1 MRRAPRNR
9 RLPASLSAHPHLTY
23 GVLSD
28 LPLTRQSDRLLAARG
43 GTRRRTESAARKQP
57 EFRHGLLWRARIGG
71 VVAGACALLL
81 AACGQ
86 APRGFGVVLWGAGGV
101 PPTGAVVHIIEES
114 TIEDRYLVLSAGADR
129 DEEPLPVARWRIRV
143 YPDAEQAT
151 AFAARYAPFT
161 DSYGYAVR
169 SGLPVRAEA
178 SATADIVYKLRE
190 GQVTKVLERGAQPE
204 RVGVYEN
211 YWYQVLTEDGV
222 AGYTFGEFLPLF
234 QASGDPHA
242 EAARLRADDP
252 ALEHLLA
259 TVWRPDYFRAMLI
272 TGRYDLRRFRDDYGL
287 FPDPAARVLRLV
299 TETGTREFRY
309 RTVERVGEGRYVF
322 HPRDGASPARFT
334 VHGSR
339 RVSLSYRDAGRQV
352 TRVYV
357 QLSRDV
363 AESIVAEQERRDRLY
378 RNLLERGAVLHSS
391 GYGTIELGPERR
403 FRWQRFLALVPEL
416 LPSGLAGTGR
426 LDFRYAPA
434 PELGGSYDTVISFL
448 FDGDEPETGADSTG
462 APAAVAAPPA
472 SEDPDAGAA
481 GTAAPAAAADSDR
494 LPAASAPAA
503 PGTGAGTDADAATG
517 DSVESVESVAGTAA
531 TGEAEPDAD
540 APAAPAAAPPPF
552 EPAAELTLLAEYD
565 RDGIRL
571 TPAEPDPVTLLV
583 TPVSRSPVVMY
594 FSFAAAGGSAADD
607 D

>member
-1 MRRAPRNR
+1 M
-9 RLPASLSAHPHLTY
+9 
-23 GVLSD
+23 
-28 LPLTRQSDRLLAARG
+28 
-43 GTRRRTESAARKQP
+43 QP
-57 EFRHGLLWRARIGG
+57 EFRRGPLGRGRIGG

-86 APRGFGVVLWGAGGV
+86 APRGFGVVLWSAGGV
-101 PPTGAVVHIIEES
+101 PPTGAVVHMIEES
-114 TIEDRYLVLSAGADR
+114 SIEDRYQVLSAGGDR
-129 DEEPLPVARWRIRV
+129 DEEPVPVERWRVRV

-169 SGLPVRAEA
+169 IGLPIRAEA
-178 SATADIVYKLRE
+178 SATADIIYKLRE

-222 AGYTFGEFLPLF
+222 AGYTFGEFLPVF

-259 TVWRPDYFRAMLI
+259 TVWRPDYFRAMVI
-272 TGRYDLRRFRDDYGL
+272 TGRYDLRRFRAEYGL
-287 FPDPAARVLRLV
+287 FPDPAARAFRLV

-322 HPRDGASPARFT
+322 HPEDGASPARFT

-339 RVSLSYRDAGRQV
+339 RVSLSYSDAGRQV
-352 TRVYV
+352 TRVFV

-363 AESIVAEQERRDRLY
+363 AESIAAEQDRRDRLY
-378 RNLLERGAVLHSS
+378 RDLVERGAVLHSS

-416 LPSGLAGTGR
+416 LPPGLPGTGR
-426 LDFRYAPA
+426 VDFRYAPA
-434 PELGGSYDTVISFL
+434 PELGGSYDTVVSFL
-448 FDGDEPETGADSTG
+448 FDGDEP
-462 APAAVAAPPA
+462 
-472 SEDPDAGAA
+472 
-481 GTAAPAAAADSDR
+481 AAADSDR
-494 LPAASAPAA
+494 PPAASAPAA
-503 PGTGAGTDADAATG
+503 PGTGAGTDAEAATG
-517 DSVESVESVAGTAA
+517 DSVDAVNSVAGAAA
-531 TGEAEPDAD
+531 TVEAEPDG
-540 APAAPAAAPPPF
+540 APVAGPSPA
-552 EPAAELTLLAEYD
+552 EPAAELILLAEYD
-565 RDGIRL
+565 GNGIRL
-571 TPAEPDPVTLLV
+571 TPAELDPVTLLV

-594 FSFAAAGGSAADD
+594 FSFAATGGSATDD
-607 D
+607 G

>member
-1 MRRAPRNR
+1 M
-9 RLPASLSAHPHLTY
+9 
-23 GVLSD
+23 
-28 LPLTRQSDRLLAARG
+28 
-43 GTRRRTESAARKQP
+43 QP
-57 EFRHGLLWRARIGG
+57 EFRHGLLAGRARIGG

-81 AACGQ
+81 TACGQ
-86 APRGFGVVLWGAGGV
+86 APRGYGVVLWSAGGV
-101 PPTGAVVHIIEES
+101 PPAAAVIHVIEES
-114 TIEDRYLVLSAGADR
+114 SIEDRYLVLSAGGDR
-129 DEEPLPVARWRIRV
+129 DEDPVAVQRWRVRV
-143 YPDAEQAT
+143 FPDAEQAT

-178 SATADIVYKLRE
+178 SATADIIYKLRE

-222 AGYTFGEFLPLF
+222 AGYTFGEFLPVF

-252 ALEHLLA
+252 ALDHLLA
-259 TVWRPDYFRAMLI
+259 TVWRPDYFRAMVI
-272 TGRYDLRRFRDDYGL
+272 TGRYDLRRFRAEYGL
-287 FPDPAARVLRLV
+287 FPDPAARVFRLV

-322 HPRDGASPARFT
+322 HPRDGAGPARFT
-334 VHGSR
+334 VHGSHR
-339 RVSLSYRDAGRQV
+339 ISLSYSDAGRQV
-352 TRVYV
+352 TRVFV
-357 QLSRDV
+357 RLSRDV
-363 AESIVAEQERRDRLY
+363 AESIAAERERRDRLY
-378 RNLLERGAVLHSS
+378 RDLVERGAVLRSS

-403 FRWQRFLALVPEL
+403 FRWRRFLALVPEL
-416 LPSGLAGTGR
+416 LPAGLAGTGR
-426 LDFRYAPA
+426 VDFRYAPA

-448 FDGDEPETGADSTG
+448 FDGDEPA
-462 APAAVAAPPA
+462 AAVASTGGQEGSSAT
-472 SEDPDAGAA
+472 EEQPDA
-481 GTAAPAAAADSDR
+481 APAAADSDR
-494 LPAASAPAA
+494 LPAAPAPAA
-503 PGTGAGTDADAATG
+503 SGTGAGTDADAATG
-517 DSVESVESVAGTAA
+517 DSVDAVAGAA
-531 TGEAEPDAD
+531 APGEAEPDD
-540 APAAPAAAPPPF
+540 DAPAAAPPPV

-594 FSFAAAGGSAADD
+594 FSFAETGGSAADD
-607 D
+607 G

>member
-1 MRRAPRNR
+1 M
-9 RLPASLSAHPHLTY
+9 
-23 GVLSD
+23 
-28 LPLTRQSDRLLAARG
+28 
-43 GTRRRTESAARKQP
+43 
-57 EFRHGLLWRARIGG
+57 
-71 VVAGACALLL
+71 
-81 AACGQ
+81 
-86 APRGFGVVLWGAGGV
+86 

-114 TIEDRYLVLSAGADR
+114 AIEDRYLVLSAGGDQ
-129 DEEPLPVARWRIRV
+129 DEEPVPLQRWRVRV

-169 SGLPVRAEA
+169 SGLPIRAEA
-178 SATADIVYKLRE
+178 SATADIIYKLRE

-222 AGYTFGEFLPLF
+222 AGHTFGEFLPVF

-242 EAARLRADDP
+242 EAARLQADDP

-259 TVWRPDYFRAMLI
+259 TVWRPDYFRAMVI
-272 TGRYDLRRFRDDYGL
+272 TGRYDLRRFRAEYGL
-287 FPDPAARVLRLV
+287 FPDPAARVFRLV

-322 HPRDGASPARFT
+322 HPEGGASPVRFT
-334 VHGSR
+334 VHGSH
-339 RVSLSYRDAGRQV
+339 RVAMSYSAAGRQV
-352 TRVYV
+352 TRVFV

-363 AESIVAEQERRDRLY
+363 AESIAAEQDRRDRLY
-378 RNLLERGAVLHSS
+378 HDLLERGAMLHSS

-416 LPSGLAGTGR
+416 LPPGLSGTGR
-426 LDFRYAPA
+426 VDFRYAPA

-448 FDGDEPETGADSTG
+448 FDGDEPATADRTGD
-462 APAAVAAPPA
+462 PPAVATPPDA
-472 SEDPDAGAA
+472 ADPDAAGAGGA
-481 GTAAPAAAADSDR
+481 AAPAAAADSDR
-494 LPAASAPAA
+494 LPAAAAPAA
-503 PGTGAGTDADAATG
+503 PGTEASTDADAAPG
-517 DSVESVESVAGTAA
+517 DSVDAVDSMAGAAA
-531 TGEAEPDAD
+531 TGEAEPDD
-540 APAAPAAAPPPF
+540 DAPAAAPPPV
-552 EPAAELTLLAEYD
+552 EPPPVAPAAELTLLAEYD
-565 RDGIRL
+565 SNGIRL

-594 FSFAAAGGSAADD
+594 FSFAAAGGSASD
-607 D
+607 

>member
-1 MRRAPRNR
+1 M
-9 RLPASLSAHPHLTY
+9 
-23 GVLSD
+23 
-28 LPLTRQSDRLLAARG
+28 
-43 GTRRRTESAARKQP
+43 QP
-57 EFRHGLLWRARIGG
+57 EFRHGLLGRTRIGG
-71 VVAGACALLL
+71 VVAGACLLLL

-86 APRGFGVVLWGAGGV
+86 APRGFGVVLWSAGGV

-114 TIEDRYLVLSAGADR
+114 TIEDRYLVLGAGGDQG
-129 DEEPLPVARWRIRV
+129 EEPVPVVRWRVRV

-161 DSYGYAVR
+161 DNYGYAVR

-178 SATADIVYKLRE
+178 SATADIIYKLRE

-222 AGYTFGEFLPLF
+222 AGYTFGEFLPVF

-259 TVWRPDYFRAMLI
+259 TVWRPDYFRAMVI
-272 TGRYDLRRFRDDYGL
+272 TGRYDLRRFRAEYGL
-287 FPDPAARVLRLV
+287 FPDPAARLFRLV
-299 TETGTREFRY
+299 TETGTQEFRY

-322 HPRDGASPARFT
+322 HPEAGAGPVRFT

-339 RVSLSYRDAGRQV
+339 RVSMSYSAAGRQV
-352 TRVYV
+352 TRVFV

-363 AESIVAEQERRDRLY
+363 AESIAAEQDRRDRLY

-416 LPSGLAGTGR
+416 LPSELPGTGR
-426 LDFRYAPA
+426 VDFRYAPA

-448 FDGDEPETGADSTG
+448 FDGNEPAAAASTG
-462 APAAVAAPPA
+462 
-472 SEDPDAGAA
+472 DPDAAGAA
-481 GTAAPAAAADSDR
+481 GTDAPAAAADSDR
-494 LPAASAPAA
+494 LPAAPAPAA
-503 PGTGAGTDADAATG
+503 PGTGAGTDAAAATG
-517 DSVESVESVAGTAA
+517 DSVDAVDSVAGAA
-531 TGEAEPDAD
+531 APDEEPDD
-540 APAAPAAAPPPF
+540 AAPAVAPPPA

-565 RDGIRL
+565 SNGIRL

-594 FSFAAAGGSAADD
+594 FSFAATGAAADD
-607 D
+607 G

>member
-1 MRRAPRNR
+1 M
-9 RLPASLSAHPHLTY
+9 
-23 GVLSD
+23 
-28 LPLTRQSDRLLAARG
+28 
-43 GTRRRTESAARKQP
+43 QP
-57 EFRHGLLWRARIGG
+57 ELRHGLLGRGRIGG
-71 VVAGACALLL
+71 VVVCALLL

-86 APRGFGVVLWGAGGV
+86 APRGFGVVLWSAGGV
-101 PPTGAVVHIIEES
+101 PPAGAVVHVIEES
-114 TIEDRYLVLSAGADR
+114 TIEDRYLVLSAGGDR
-129 DEEPLPVARWRIRV
+129 EEETVPVARWRVRV
-143 YPDAEQAT
+143 FPDAEQAT

-178 SATADIVYKLRE
+178 SATADIIYKLRE

-222 AGYTFGEFLPLF
+222 AGFTFGEFLPVF

-259 TVWRPDYFRAMLI
+259 TVWRPDYFRAMI
-272 TGRYDLRRFRDDYGL
+272 VTGRYDLRRFRAEYGL
-287 FPDPAARVLRLV
+287 FPDPAARVFRLV

-322 HPRDGASPARFT
+322 HPEGGAGPARFT

-339 RVSLSYRDAGRQV
+339 RVSLSYSEAGRQV
-352 TRVYV
+352 TRVFV
-357 QLSRDV
+357 QLTRDV
-363 AESIVAEQERRDRLY
+363 GESIAAEQDRRDRLY
-378 RNLLERGAVLHSS
+378 GNLLKRGAVLHSS

-416 LPSGLAGTGR
+416 LPPGLPGTGR
-426 LDFRYAPA
+426 VDFRYAPA

-448 FDGDEPETGADSTG
+448 FDGEEPAAADRTGDPPAVATPPDAADSD
-462 APAAVAAPPA
+462 AA
-472 SEDPDAGAA
+472 DPDAAGAGGA
-481 GTAAPAAAADSDR
+481 AAPAAAADSDR
-494 LPAASAPAA
+494 LPAAPAPAA
-503 PGTGAGTDADAATG
+503 PGTEASTDADAAPG
-517 DSVESVESVAGTAA
+517 DSVDAVDSMAGAAA
-531 TGEAEPDAD
+531 TGEAEPDDD
-540 APAAPAAAPPPF
+540 APAVEPPPVEPPPV
-552 EPAAELTLLAEYD
+552 EPAAELTLLVEYD

-571 TPAEPDPVTLLV
+571 TPAELDPVTLLV

-594 FSFAAAGGSAADD
+594 FSFAAADGSAADD
-607 D
+607 G

>member
-1 MRRAPRNR
+1 M
-9 RLPASLSAHPHLTY
+9 
-23 GVLSD
+23 
-28 LPLTRQSDRLLAARG
+28 RLLG
-43 GTRRRTESAARKQP
+43 
-57 EFRHGLLWRARIGG
+57 RARIGG

-86 APRGFGVVLWGAGGV
+86 APRGFGVVLWSAGGV
-101 PPTGAVVHIIEES
+101 PPTGAVVRIIEES
-114 TIEDRYLVLSAGADR
+114 TIEDRYLVLSAGGDQ
-129 DEEPLPVARWRIRV
+129 DEEPVPVERWRVRM

-178 SATADIVYKLRE
+178 SATADIIYKLRE
-190 GQVTKVLERGAQPE
+190 GQVTKVLERGPQPE

-211 YWYQVLTEDGV
+211 YWYRLLTEDGV
-222 AGYTFGEFLPLF
+222 AGFTFGEFLPVF

-259 TVWRPDYFRAMLI
+259 TVWRPDYFRAMVI
-272 TGRYDLRRFRDDYGL
+272 TGRYDLHRFRAEYGL
-287 FPDPAARVLRLV
+287 FPDPAARLFRLV

-322 HPRDGASPARFT
+322 HPEGGASPMRFT

-339 RVSLSYRDAGRQV
+339 RVSLSYSAAGRQV
-352 TRVYV
+352 TRVFV

-363 AESIVAEQERRDRLY
+363 AASIAAEQDRRDRLY

-391 GYGTIELGPERR
+391 GYGTIELGPERS

-416 LPSGLAGTGR
+416 LPSELPGTGR
-426 LDFRYAPA
+426 VDFRYAPA

-448 FDGDEPETGADSTG
+448 FDGNEPAAAADST
-462 APAAVAAPPA
+462 ATPAAAATPPD
-472 SEDPDAGAA
+472 SEEEADATDATGD
-481 GTAAPAAAADSDR
+481 AAPAAAADSDR
-494 LPAASAPAA
+494 LPPAPA
-503 PGTGAGTDADAATG
+503 DAEAAG
-517 DSVESVESVAGTAA
+517 DSVDPVAAGPSPVEPVV
-531 TGEAEPDAD
+531 
-540 APAAPAAAPPPF
+540 
-552 EPAAELTLLAEYD
+552 ELTLLAEYD
-565 RDGIRL
+565 SNGIRL
-571 TPAEPDPVTLLV
+571 TPAEPDSVTLLV
-583 TPVSRSPVVMY
+583 MPVSRSPVVMY
-594 FSFAAAGGSAADD
+594 FSFAATGGSAADD
-607 D
+607 G

>member
-1 MRRAPRNR
+1 M
-9 RLPASLSAHPHLTY
+9 
-23 GVLSD
+23 
-28 LPLTRQSDRLLAARG
+28 RLLAARG
-43 GTRRRTESAARKQP
+43 GTRRRTESGESGWIAARVQP
-57 EFRHGLLWRARIGG
+57 ELRPGRLRRARIEG

-86 APRGFGVVLWGAGGV
+86 APRGFGVVLWSADGV
-101 PPTGAVVHIIEES
+101 PPAGAVIHIIEES
-114 TIEDRYLVLSAGADR
+114 SIEDRYLVLSAGGDR
-129 DEEPLPVARWRIRV
+129 DEEPAPVERWRVRV
-143 YPDAEQAT
+143 HPDAEQAS

-190 GQVTKVLERGAQPE
+190 GQVTKVLERGAQAE

-222 AGYTFGEFLPLF
+222 AGYTFGEFLPVF

-259 TVWRPDYFRAMLI
+259 TVWRPDYFRAMII
-272 TGRYDLRRFRDDYGL
+272 TGRYDLRRFRAEYGL

-322 HPRDGASPARFT
+322 HPEGGASPARFT

-339 RVSLSYRDAGRQV
+339 RVSLSYSADGRQV
-352 TRVYV
+352 TRVFV
-357 QLSRDV
+357 QLTRDV
-363 AESIVAEQERRDRLY
+363 SESIAAERDRRDRLY
-378 RNLLERGAVLHSS
+378 RKLVERGAVLHSS
-391 GYGTIELGPERR
+391 GYGTIELAPERR

-416 LPSGLAGTGR
+416 LPAGLPGTGR
-426 LDFRYAPA
+426 VDFRYAPA

-448 FDGDEPETGADSTG
+448 FDGDEPAAAAATR
-462 APAAVAAPPA
+462 APAAAASPPP
-472 SEDPDAGAA
+472 SEAGSSATGEQSAAA
-481 GTAAPAAAADSDR
+481 GTAGTAAPGGTAVPAAAADSDG
-494 LPAASAPAA
+494 LPAAAAPEA
-503 PGTGAGTDADAATG
+503 PGTGAGNDAAAATG
-517 DSVESVESVAGTAA
+517 DSVDAADSVAGAA
-531 TGEAEPDAD
+531 AAGEAEPEA
-540 APAAPAAAPPPF
+540 AAPAVAPPPV

-565 RDGIRL
+565 SNGIRL
-571 TPAEPDPVTLLV
+571 TPAELDPVTLLV

-594 FSFAAAGGSAADD
+594 FSFAATGGAAADD
-607 D
+607 G